1 MEQGKLVE
9 RFNPSIES
17 GLSNEQ
23 VALRTASNLINKTKR
38 KTNQTT
44 LSLILRNVFSLLNIV
59 LFIIAI
65 FLIIFNRLS
74 DCVFLVILCLNTTMG
89 LYQDLSAKRAV
100 DKLSLITKTKVKVVR
115 SGIEQDI
122 DSEELVLDDIVK
134 LKINDLVPCDL
145 VVESDVLTPGK
156 TVIEDDS
163 GDED

>member
-59 LFIIAI
+59 LFIIAYAIACEI
-65 FLIIFNRLS
+65 F
-74 DCVFLVILCLNTTMG
+74 
-89 LYQDLSAKRAV
+89 
-100 DKLSLITKTKVKVVR
+100 
-115 SGIEQDI
+115 
-122 DSEELVLDDIVK
+122 
-134 LKINDLVPCDL
+134 
-145 VVESDVLTPGK
+145 
-156 TVIEDDS
+156 
-163 GDED
+163 

>member
-74 DCVFLVILCLNTTMG
+74 DCVFLVILCLTT
-89 LYQDLSAKRAV
+89 LILS
-100 DKLSLITKTKVKVVR
+100 
-115 SGIEQDI
+115 
-122 DSEELVLDDIVK
+122 
-134 LKINDLVPCDL
+134 
-145 VVESDVLTPGK
+145 
-156 TVIEDDS
+156 
-163 GDED
+163 